1 MAVHR
6 MYEFVVNFLGLCMS
20 YKNLN
25 CILLLP
31 VLFFLFSCSAPKPTQ
46 VVPPPQP
53 PQPSIAVKS
62 PTPIYI
68 VAKQHKKLRSPD
80 SKTIHLLY
88 SQYREWR
95 GTPYRMGGLS
105 KKGIDCSGF
114 VYLTYRSLADIKLP
128 RTTRQQVNLGQAVAL
143 QNLRAGD
150 LLFFKT
156 GWATRHVGIY
166 IQDGKFLHASTN
178 RGVIISRLSEKYW
191 RDAFWVAKRL

>member
-1 MAVHR
+1 M
-6 MYEFVVNFLGLCMS
+6 
-20 YKNLN
+20 
-25 CILLLP
+25 
-31 VLFFLFSCSAPKPTQ
+31 
-46 VVPPPQP
+46 
-53 PQPSIAVKS
+53 
-62 PTPIYI
+62 
-68 VAKQHKKLRSPD
+68 
-80 SKTIHLLY
+80 LY

-105 KKGIDCSGF
+105 KKGVDCSGF
-114 VYLTYRSLADIKLP
+114 VYLTYRSLTDVKLP

-178 RGVIISRLSEKYW
+178 KGVIISRLSEKYW
-191 RDAFWVAKRL
+191 RNAFWVAKRL